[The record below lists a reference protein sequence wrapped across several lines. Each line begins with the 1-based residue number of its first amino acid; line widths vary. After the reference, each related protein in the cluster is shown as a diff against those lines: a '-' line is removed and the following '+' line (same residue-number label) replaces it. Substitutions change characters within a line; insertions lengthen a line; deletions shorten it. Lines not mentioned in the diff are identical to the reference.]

1 MVGGQSYAFEAFW
14 DADRWKYKRIYNNR
28 NIDHLWGK
36 FRLPKIY
43 RYTYSNHI
51 EGPLTDSKVSRKDI
65 PPLFL
70 NIKKKDVSAEY
81 FEPHDVS
88 VALTEAAPEETR
100 YAYLAVFGYQQWH
113 PVQWGRITDN
123 SKVTFHGMGKN
134 IVYLPVYYKHGQT
147 IPAGSPF
154 KLGAD
159 GRLRMLQDNG
169 RRDKIHLRI
178 FRGAPVCDVNRK
190 NFSFPKGSRF
200 VGLKD
205 GKREHGLLVWKDSL
219 TLKYSETD
227 VMTDSVFRYVRMYL
241 RDDTISV
248 GEIGFQTS
256 EGLVSSVKVLTEVET
271 FSPYENAE
279 MLVDGIDATTCR
291 GKVRQGY
298 IDFDLGKEY
307 RLTGIGFYPYLESE
321 LMEGDYELMY
331 WSDGDWRSVGI
342 KSADGSGFITFDN
355 VPSNC
360 LLMLKN
366 RNKGWGGFSSE
377 RTFICGE
384 DGHICWE

>member
-1 MVGGQSYAFEAFW
+1 
-14 DADRWKYKRIYNNR
+14 
-28 NIDHLWGK
+28 
-36 FRLPKIY
+36 
-43 RYTYSNHI
+43 
-51 EGPLTDSKVSRKDI
+51 
-65 PPLFL
+65 
-70 NIKKKDVSAEY
+70 
-81 FEPHDVS
+81 
-88 VALTEAAPEETR
+88 
-100 YAYLAVFGYQQWH
+100 
-113 PVQWGRITDN
+113 
-123 SKVTFHGMGKN
+123 
-134 IVYLPVYYKHGQT
+134 
-147 IPAGSPF
+147 
-154 KLGAD
+154 
-159 GRLRMLQDNG
+159 MLQDNG

-366 RNKGWGGFSSE
+366 RNKGWGGFPSE